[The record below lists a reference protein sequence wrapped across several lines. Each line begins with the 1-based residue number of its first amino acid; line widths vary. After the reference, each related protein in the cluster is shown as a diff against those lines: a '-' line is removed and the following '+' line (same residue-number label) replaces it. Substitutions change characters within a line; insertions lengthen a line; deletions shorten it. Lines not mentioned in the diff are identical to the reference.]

1 MQNSE
6 DISIVNTMST
16 PTKSYKIDYKPNGKS
31 IQVDPA
37 QIPYDETGN
46 PGSVLEIALGNGI
59 DIEHVCGGNIAC
71 STCHVYVVSGLDS
84 CTPISPEEEE
94 QLQNAS
100 GRNDT
105 SRLACQCV
113 ANGSKDLIIQI
124 P

>member
-1 MQNSE
+1 
-6 DISIVNTMST
+6 MST
-16 PTKSYKIDYKPNGKS
+16 TKNYKLTFKPNNAS
-31 IQVDPA
+31 IDVDVA
-37 QIPYDETGN
+37 KIPYSETGN
-46 PGSVLEIALGNGI
+46 PGSVLEIGLGNNV

-71 STCHVYVVSGLDS
+71 STCHIYVLEGGET

-100 GRNDT
+100 DRKEN

-113 ANGSKDLIIQI
+113 PDGSKAVLVQI